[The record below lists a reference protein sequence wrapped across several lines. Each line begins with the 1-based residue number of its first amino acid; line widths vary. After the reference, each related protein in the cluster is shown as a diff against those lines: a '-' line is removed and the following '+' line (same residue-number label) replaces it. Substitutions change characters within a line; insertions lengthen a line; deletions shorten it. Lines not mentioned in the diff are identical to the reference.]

1 MSKELPQPQQSEEVD
16 LGQLFKLIGNAFDRL
31 FKFIGG
37 FFTKIFGL
45 FIGVLSHFFK
55 RKIWYASV
63 VIIGFAVGFFMDSTS
78 DKTYG
83 ANMFIETNFNSAR
96 QVYENIQEFHQLANK
111 DKDFVEL
118 SKRLNITEE
127 EAKTLKGF
135 YIQPDADEN
144 FIVEKYS
151 GFYKK
156 LDSISR
162 LEMDYERFKQSLSSY
177 DFRIHKIG
185 VATTN
190 KKIYKSIEEAF
201 IKEISRNI
209 YLEEIVEVNLENLN
223 RKDDALLVQ
232 IQKTDSLVKE
242 YLSIRINESKKEN
255 LTGSGTNLYMG
266 NAESGSLIVDESVII
281 EKRLDLEAQ
290 RRMINKD
297 KVEQKNVINVIANFP
312 TNGYDISNWYEK
324 KKFLIPLVLFVLT
337 FSVFITIGL
346 GQYLKKKEGNS

>member
-1 MSKELPQPQQSEEVD
+1 MSKELPQPQQSEELD

-37 FFTKIFGL
+37 IFTKIFGL
-45 FIGVLSHFFK
+45 FMGVLSHFFK
-55 RKIWYASV
+55 RKIWYISV
-63 VIIGFAVGFFMDSTS
+63 VIIGIAIGYFIDSTA

-96 QVYENIQEFHQLANK
+96 QVYENIKEFHQLANK

-118 SKRLNITEE
+118 SKRLNITVE
-127 EAKTLKGF
+127 EAETLNGF
-135 YIQPDADEN
+135 YIQPDEDESL
-144 FIVEKYS
+144 IVEKYS
-151 GFYKK
+151 DFYKK
-156 LDSISR
+156 LDSTSR
-162 LEMDYERFKQSLSSY
+162 LEMNYERFKKSLSSY
-177 DFRIHKIG
+177 DFRIHLIG
-185 VATTN
+185 VSTTN

-201 IKEISRNI
+201 VKEISRNT

-242 YLSIRINESKKEN
+242 YLSIRINESEKEN

-266 NAESGSLIVDESVII
+266 NTESGSLIMDESVII

-324 KKFLIPLVLFVLT
+324 NKFLIPIILFVLT
-337 FSVFITIGL
+337 FSIFMIVGL
-346 GQYLKKKEGNS
+346 GKYLDKESNK

>member
-37 FFTKIFGL
+37 IFTKIFGL

-83 ANMFIETNFNSAR
+83 ANMFIETNFNSSR
-96 QVYENIQEFHQLANK
+96 QVYENIRQFHQLANE
-111 DKDFVEL
+111 DQDFQEL

-127 EAKTLKGF
+127 EAETLKGF
-135 YIQPDADEN
+135 YIDPDTDES

-151 GFYKK
+151 NFYKK

-162 LEMDYERFKQSLSSY
+162 LEMTYERYKESLSSY
-177 DFRIHKIG
+177 DFNIHYIG
-185 VATTN
+185 VASTDKRIY
-190 KKIYKSIEEAF
+190 KKIEKAF
-201 IKEISRNI
+201 ITEISSNN
-209 YLEEIVEVNLENLN
+209 YLEEVVRVNVENLE
-223 RKDDALLVQ
+223 KQDEALLIQ
-232 IQKTDSLVKE
+232 IQKNDSLVKE
-242 YLSIRINESKKEN
+242 YLNIRINESKKEN
-255 LTGSGTNLYMG
+255 ETNSGTNLYMG
-266 NAESGSLIVDESVII
+266 NSESGSLIMDESVII

-290 RRMINKD
+290 RRIINKD
-297 KVEQKNVINVIANFP
+297 KAEQKNVINVIANFP
-312 TNGYDISNWYEK
+312 TNGYDISKWYEK
-324 KKFLIPLVLFVLT
+324 NKFLIPIILFVLT
-337 FSVFITIGL
+337 FSVFMIIGL
-346 GQYLKKKEGNS
+346 GQYLEKKGEN